1 VSDKSLIINADDFG
15 WDADATTGILHLLK
29 TGKISST
36 TILANFATENDL
48 KQLRAIDGIS
58 TGMGIHI
65 NLINGKPVSP
75 PEEVPSLLNAEGN
88 FLSAGKLFQRFWMG
102 KINKNHLA
110 KEITKQIESLRKN
123 GINLS
128 HADSHQHL
136 HQFPGIGQWILQVA
150 ADNGIRKVRNC
161 RLTRVHVGRS
171 AVIAL
176 FAAATSHH
184 LKPFRH
190 PDALV
195 AELSFGASS
204 SEDFAHQLL
213 LSHFRKG
220 DVLEIMTHPAK
231 ADKTDSY
238 LNRKGEFDFWDQLS
252 LEQLLKEHQIKLISY
267 HEL

>member
-1 VSDKSLIINADDFG
+1 MTDKRLIINADDFG
-15 WDADATTGILHLLK
+15 WDADATAGIVHLLK

-48 KQLRAIDGIS
+48 EKVRSIHGIS
-58 TGMGIHI
+58 TGIHI

-75 PEEVPSLLNAEGN
+75 PKEVASLLNAEGN
-88 FLSAGKLFQRFWMG
+88 FMGAGKLFQRFWMG
-102 KINKNHLA
+102 QINKNHLV
-110 KEITKQIESLRKN
+110 KEITKQIESLRQK
-123 GINLS
+123 GINIS

-136 HQFPGIGQWILQVA
+136 HQFPGIGKWILQAVA
-150 ADNGIRKVRNC
+150 ENGIGKVRNC
-161 RLTRVHVGRS
+161 RLTKVHAGRS

-176 FAAATSHH
+176 FAAATSRH

-190 PDALV
+190 PDALI
-195 AELSFGASS
+195 AELSFDADY

-213 LSHFRKG
+213 LSHFRRG

-238 LNRKGEFDFWDQLS
+238 LNRKAEFNFWNLLPLSEILSKHKIQLINYDQL
-252 LEQLLKEHQIKLISY
+252 
-267 HEL
+267 

>member
-1 VSDKSLIINADDFG
+1 VTDKSLIINADDFG
-15 WDADATTGILHLLK
+15 WDAAATAGIVHLLK

-48 KQLRAIDGIS
+48 EKIRAIHGIS
-58 TGMGIHI
+58 TGIHI

-75 PEEVPSLLNAEGN
+75 PEEVASLLNAEGN
-88 FLSAGKLFQRFWMG
+88 FLGAGKLFQRFWMG

-110 KEITKQIESLRKN
+110 KEITKQIESLRQK
-123 GINLS
+123 GINIS

-136 HQFPGIGQWILQVA
+136 HQFPGIGKWILQAVA
-150 ADNGIRKVRNC
+150 ENGIGKVRTC
-161 RLTRVHVGRS
+161 RLTKVHAGRS

-195 AELSFGASS
+195 AELSFGTSS

-238 LNRKGEFDFWDQLS
+238 LNRKGEFDFWDQLP